1 MPKSIIPATAEG
13 MPKSTAA
20 ISSASRSAL
29 DAFMSKV
36 LEPVTDAELVDTQY
50 NSLVRHTR
58 SKAWNAAKRKT
69 EYYDALT
76 TAALH
81 LELNKGKEPNGLAV
95 ALPCRESLVD
105 LYRQALADQLLTPA
119 FQKLDIEWKK
129 RQLARLKRWV
139 PVRPEDVAASIQADE
154 NFLARHP
161 VKRERCG

>member
-1 MPKSIIPATAEG
+1 MT
-13 MPKSTAA
+13 KSTT
-20 ISSASRSAL
+20 SLSAPRRIAL

-36 LEPVTDAELVDTQY
+36 LEPLTDAELLDTQY
-50 NSLVRHTR
+50 NSLVRNTR

-69 EYYDALT
+69 EYYDALK

-81 LELNKGKEPNGLAV
+81 LEFNNGKDPNGLVV
-95 ALPCRESLVD
+95 ALPSRESLVD

-129 RQLARLKRWV
+129 RQLAKLNRWV

-154 NFLARHP
+154 DFLARHP
-161 VKRERCG
+161 VKRDRGG

>member
-1 MPKSIIPATAEG
+1 MT
-13 MPKSTAA
+13 KSTTSLSAA
-20 ISSASRSAL
+20 RRITL

-50 NSLVRHTR
+50 NSLVRRTR

-69 EYYDALT
+69 EYYDALAR
-76 TAALH
+76 AALH
-81 LELNKGKEPNGLAV
+81 LGFNKGKDPNGFPV
-95 ALPCRESLVD
+95 ALPSRESLVD

-129 RQLARLKRWV
+129 RQLMKLKRWV

-154 NFLARHP
+154 DFLARHP
-161 VKRERCG
+161 VKRERGG